1 MKYPLE
7 QLVIIKQKKLEE
19 AERNLQEKKRLLEVE
34 LEKLQKVEAEHNKV
48 RIHKQDKLTQLRQ
61 TLDEGTTSDKIQQMK
76 QYLKVVDE
84 ELKQKENKVKD
95 QKKLVDVAEKNV
107 ETARQELL
115 ERQQD
120 VEKLSLHK
128 KEWEKEMQALVEQEE
143 AIETDEMGSAMHT
156 IRKKDQNAKNKK
168 MPKRKKT

>member
-1 MKYPLE
+1 
-7 QLVIIKQKKLEE
+7 
-19 AERNLQEKKRLLEVE
+19 
-34 LEKLQKVEAEHNKV
+34 
-48 RIHKQDKLTQLRQ
+48 
-61 TLDEGTTSDKIQQMK
+61 MK

-115 ERQQD
+115 ERHQD